1 MRHSFRLRLNRNSN
15 KKTQKMNTIDIILL
29 IAICAGILFGIKK
42 GIVRQLSFGVGIA
55 VGLLQASIFY
65 KRIAGW
71 LQGFT
76 EWDYLICAIIG
87 FIIVFI
93 IVAAIIN
100 VAGIIVKTF
109 LKIVLLGWLDRT
121 LGAIFSAIVAI
132 GIVILGVN
140 ISESLV
146 PDNEVTSK
154 TSQEESLLYKK
165 CAEVTFLVIEEAKK
179 IDEEK
184 EQYTKETGE
193 QSL

>member
-1 MRHSFRLRLNRNSN
+1 
-15 KKTQKMNTIDIILL
+15 MNILDIILL
-29 IAICAGILFGIKK
+29 AAVCLGILFGASK
-42 GIVRQLSFGVGIA
+42 GIVRQLSFGVGVA

-65 KRIAGW
+65 KRIAACIY
-71 LQGFT
+71 GFT

-100 VAGIIVKTF
+100 VVGSILRAF
-109 LKIVLLGWLDRT
+109 LKVVLLGWFDRF
-121 LGAIFSAIVAI
+121 LGALFSASVAI

-140 ISESLV
+140 LSESNA
-146 PDNEVTSK
+146 PDNEITGK

-193 QSL
+193 QGL

>member
-1 MRHSFRLRLNRNSN
+1 
-15 KKTQKMNTIDIILL
+15 MNILDIILL
-29 IAICAGILFGIKK
+29 IAICAGALFGIRK
-42 GIVRQLSFGVGIA
+42 GIVRQLSAGVGIA

-65 KRIAGW
+65 NRIAGW
-71 LQGFT
+71 LQGIT
-76 EWDYLICAIIG
+76 DWDYLACAILG

-100 VAGIIVKTF
+100 IAGIIVKTL

-121 LGAIFSAIVAI
+121 LGAIFSVIVAI

-140 ISESLV
+140 ISEGLV
-146 PDNEVTSK
+146 PDNEVTGK
-154 TSQEESLLYKK
+154 TSQEESLLYKN

-184 EQYTKETGE
+184 EQHTEENSE
-193 QSL
+193 QGL